1 MQKDVASGMH
11 TPTHGT
17 TNGNLSPEKPADR
30 TMGLREL
37 KDSIEESK
45 ILAED
50 HLSEVQDAQG
60 ENLSLSKQLQDLQNE
75 LKDEKYI
82 RLSRLYS
89 LRNDQLQHWNAEVE
103 QYKVLTESLQAER
116 PHIKRKEKEVSVKLE
131 AADAL
136 RNAIDNAESRIGE
149 LELQLQKRIDEKNEL
164 QIKMEEAVQDAG
176 RKDIKS
182 EFRVMASALSK
193 EMGMMETQLK
203 RWKEAAHD
211 ALSLSEEAQSLKA
224 QTYVM
229 CARLIKEKQHL
240 SK

>member
-116 PHIKRKEKEVSVKLE
+116 PHIMRKEKEVSVKLE

-164 QIKMEEAVQDAG
+164 QIKMEEAVQDA
-176 RKDIKS
+176 
-182 EFRVMASALSK
+182 ALSK

-211 ALSLSEEAQSLKA
+211 ALSLRDLSLSTTFRPFNA
-224 QTYVM
+224 VNGFRGIFV
-229 CARLIKEKQHL
+229 C
-240 SK
+240 